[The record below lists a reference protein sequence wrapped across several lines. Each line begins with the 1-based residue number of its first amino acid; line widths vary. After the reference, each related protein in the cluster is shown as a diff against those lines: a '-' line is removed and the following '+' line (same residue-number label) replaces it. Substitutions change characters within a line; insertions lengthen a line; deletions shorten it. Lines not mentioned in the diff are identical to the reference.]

1 MPLVSILSVLGG
13 IFIWFLV
20 ASSGIFSN
28 ILLPTPTE
36 IGNVASMLATEGYGG
51 RSFWECY
58 GISMLRVALGF
69 GIAVILGSVLGISM
83 GLNRTVAGLLYPL
96 VEAYR
101 PLPALAYYSLLV
113 LLLGIG
119 EASII
124 TVLTLAGLPPIILST
139 RDAARAVNPQ
149 RLEGAMS
156 LGLNRRQI
164 ILKVILPSC
173 IPDLM
178 SSSRI
183 GFGMSFTTL
192 VAAEMI
198 AGTSGLG
205 WLVYQASQYS
215 ESAVVIVG
223 LVAMGFTGIAI
234 DYGFRR
240 LQNLFSP
247 WVGKS

>member
-1 MPLVSILSVLGG
+1 
-13 IFIWFLV
+13 V
-20 ASSGIFSN
+20 ASSGIFSS

-36 IGNVASMLATEGYGG
+36 IGKVASMLATEGYGG

-69 GIAVILGSVLGISM
+69 GIAVILGTLMGVSM
-83 GLNRTVAGLLYPL
+83 GLSRPVAGLLYPL
-96 VEAYR
+96 VEVYR

-124 TVLTLAGLPPIILST
+124 TVLTLGGLPPIVLST

-149 RLEGAMS
+149 RIEGALS
-156 LGLNRRQI
+156 LGLTRRQI
-164 ILKVILPSC
+164 IWKVILPSC
-173 IPDLM
+173 IPDLL

-205 WLVYQASQYS
+205 WLVYQASQYA

-234 DYGFRR
+234 DYGFRL
-240 LQNLFSP
+240 LQNLFAP